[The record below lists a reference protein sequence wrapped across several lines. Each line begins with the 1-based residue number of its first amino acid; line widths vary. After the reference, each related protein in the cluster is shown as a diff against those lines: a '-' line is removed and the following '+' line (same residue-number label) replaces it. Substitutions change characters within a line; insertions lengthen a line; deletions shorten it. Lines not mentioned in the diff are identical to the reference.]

1 MTWQDGNNKL
11 IKQLLDEFERR
22 LGTDQAEPLAEF
34 IRQFY
39 ESFPVAELG
48 GRQFGDVYAA
58 TYGNWTF
65 LQRYDRGRPKVRV
78 FNPEFER
85 HGWQLGHTVV
95 VIVCRDMPFA
105 LDSVRGELN
114 SRNITIH
121 TIHALSLRV
130 RRDAEQRLVALSA
143 RADERGGDEFA
154 EEFLYLEINR
164 HTDPAEIHEIA
175 QSLAEVLNEVSVVVD
190 DFERM
195 CERASEAG
203 ADIAAT
209 NGADSR
215 ELAEIEAYLEWIRR
229 DFTFLGYEY
238 LRVDY
243 ADGQAQVRK
252 APECDL
258 GLLRQRGSFGLIDLH
273 DDVTQL
279 QGAELLATQ
288 LNFSKSSVRARVHR
302 RVYPDYIGVRVFDD
316 AGRVVAEHRF
326 LGLYTSRVYTMAPS
340 QIPVV
345 RRKIDAV
352 MARAGA
358 EVTGGHESSEL
369 QRVLEVHPR
378 DELFQA
384 SVGEL
389 YETAMGICQIQE
401 RRLVRLFVRRDR
413 RGKFVSCLVFMPR
426 DVYNTELRIAIQ
438 NLLCA
443 AYAAQEAEFT
453 TFFSESVLTRTHY
466 VLRVDP
472 THPRNVDLAALQDE
486 IVQVT
491 LSWRDRLRN
500 HLMEEFGEENGLAVA
515 SEYDDAFPPGYR
527 DDYEPRAA
535 VADIRKIANLASATD
550 IAMSFYRAVGDP
562 ERALRFRLYHLHEPL
577 ALSDVMPILEN
588 LGLRAIGE
596 RPYGVRRRSGSPV
609 WIHEFTLTY
618 DWAEEIE
625 IGQVSGNFQEAFA
638 RIWFGDA
645 ESDAFNKLILGTGL
659 GWRAVAM
666 LRSYARYLKQI
677 KFSFSSEY
685 IADTLLRHLAIT
697 QSLVRLFMTRFDPRA
712 EGGDRERGE
721 RERHCETRIIA
732 ALDDVENLGEDKI
745 IRQYVALI
753 KATLRTNFFQTDSKG
768 SGAGKLKNYFSFK
781 LRSERIPE
789 LPQPRPLF
797 EIFVYSPRVE
807 GVHLRTSKVAR
818 GGLRWS
824 DRQEDFR
831 TEVLGLVKAQ
841 NVKNSVIVPTG
852 AKGGF
857 ALRRAPA
864 GGGRDAL
871 QVEGINCYRIFV
883 QGLLDITDNRNSDG
897 VVPPRELVRKD
908 DDDTYL
914 VVAADKGTAS
924 FSDIAN
930 DIARQYGFWLGDAFA
945 SGGSVGYDHKR
956 MAITARGAWVS
967 VERHFRELGVN
978 VQESEFTAIGI
989 GDMSGDVFGNG
1000 MLMSPHIR
1008 LVGAFNHQHIF
1019 IDPDPDATAA
1029 FNERKRLFALARSS
1043 WDDYDRAL
1051 ISTGGGV
1058 FKRSAKSIPVS
1069 AEMRARFALNAEQI
1083 APNEL
1088 ISALLRAPVDLLWNG
1103 GIGTYV
1109 KASSETQADCGDKA
1123 NDPVRVDARDL
1134 QCKVIAE
1141 GGNLGVTQLGRV
1153 EFSLGGGRCNTDF
1166 IDNSGGVDCS
1176 DHEVN
1181 IKIAL
1186 NVLVSAGDMTEKQRR
1201 ELLGS
1206 MTDSVAELVLQNN
1219 YRQAQAISLA
1229 ERQVLE
1235 RLGEYRHLIQR
1246 MESGGRLNRALEYIP
1261 DDDVLSER
1269 KVTGRGLTRPELSVL
1284 ISYAKTQL
1292 KTDLVASI
1300 PDDPLLARA
1309 LYSAF
1314 PAVLSQQYPEAVDRH
1329 RLRREIIATQ
1339 IANDMINHMGITFV
1353 ERMVQS
1359 TGATVAEV
1367 AHAYAIA
1374 REVFAMH
1381 SHWRAIEALD
1391 YRVTASVQMEMMAML
1406 MRLVRRGTRW
1416 FIRNRR
1422 SNLDSGRELQ
1432 RFNEPLQQMYRD
1444 FPQLLEGRLREDFQ
1458 RRQQY
1463 FGEAGVPAE
1472 LATYVAAANVLYP
1485 CLGIIDAAAEADAP
1499 VRAMAEAYV
1508 VLSQELDLDVFGKQI
1523 ASLNVENHW
1532 QAQAREA
1539 FRDDLE
1545 WQLRRLATSA
1555 LRYLD
1560 ASGNV
1565 RACVERWIGQQ
1576 RKLVDRWRKL
1586 SAELHATDLQDFAVY
1601 AVAIRELLDLAQSSR
1616 HEEKTDA
1623 PH

>member
-1 MTWQDGNNKL
+1 MTWHDGNSKL
-11 IKQLLDEFERR
+11 IRQLIDEFERR
-22 LGTDQAEPLAEF
+22 LPAHQLDQLAEF
-34 IRQFY
+34 VRQFY
-39 ESFPVAELG
+39 ETFPVAELG
-48 GRQFGDVYAA
+48 SRQFGDTYAA
-58 TYGNWTF
+58 TYGNWIY
-65 LQRYDRGRPKVRV
+65 LQHYDRSRPKVRV

-95 VIVCRDMPFA
+95 AIVCRDMPFA

-121 TIHALSLRV
+121 TIHAAALRV
-130 RRDAEQRLVALSA
+130 RREQQRLLELLPRGNGDGGDAEL
-143 RADERGGDEFA
+143 
-154 EEFLYLEINR
+154 FLYLEINR
-164 HTDPAEIHEIA
+164 HTDPVEIA
-175 QSLAEVLNEVSVVVD
+175 DLEQALVEVLLEVSAVVD
-190 DFERM
+190 DFPM
-195 CERASEAG
+195 MIERARQART
-203 ADIAAT
+203 DIDDT
-209 NGADSR
+209 PGV
-215 ELAEIEAYLEWIRR
+215 EPGQLAEFQAYLDWLAD

-238 LRVDY
+238 FEVDY
-243 ADGQAQVRK
+243 SGAR
-252 APECDL
+252 PEVGKVSGRDL

-273 DDVTQL
+273 DDIAEL
-279 QGAELLATQ
+279 SDRELLARQ

-302 RVYPDYIGVRVFDD
+302 RVYPDYVGVRVFDD

-326 LGLYTSRVYTMAPS
+326 LGLYTSRVYTMLPS
-340 QIPVV
+340 EIPVV
-345 RRKIDAV
+345 RQKIGAV
-352 MARAGA
+352 LSRVGEDGA
-358 EVTGGHESSEL
+358 GGHEASEL
-369 QRVLEVHPR
+369 QRVLEVYPR

-384 SVGEL
+384 SVDEL

-401 RRLVRLFVRRDR
+401 RRLVRLFARRDL
-413 RGKFVSCLVFMPR
+413 RGKFVSCLVFIPR
-426 DVYNTELRIAIQ
+426 DVYNTELRVVVQ
-438 NLLCA
+438 ELLCA

-453 TFFSESVLTRTHY
+453 TFFSESVLTRTHF

-472 THPRNVDLAALQDE
+472 THPRSVDIAALQDE
-486 IVQVT
+486 IVQAT

-500 HLMEEFGEENGLAVA
+500 HLVEEFGEEHGLAVA

-535 VADIRKIANLASATD
+535 VADIRKIANLASASD
-550 IAMSFYRAVGDP
+550 IAMSFYRAIGDA
-562 ERALRFRLYHLHEPL
+562 EHALRFRLFHLHEPL

-588 LGLRAIGE
+588 LGLRVIGE

-609 WIHEFTLTY
+609 WIHEFALSY
-618 DWAEEIE
+618 DWAEGVD

-659 GWRAVAM
+659 GWRSVAM

-677 KFSFSSEY
+677 QFSFSIEY
-685 IADTLLRHLAIT
+685 IADTLLRHLAIA
-697 QSLVRLFMTRFDPRA
+697 QLLVRLFMARFEPRA
-712 EGGDRERGE
+712 LDEKEREQ
-721 RERHCETRIIA
+721 RERHCETRIIS
-732 ALDDVENLGEDKI
+732 ALDEVENLGEDRI

-753 KATLRTNFFQTDSKG
+753 KATLRTNFFQVD
-768 SGAGKLKNYFSFK
+768 GATGKLKNYFSFK
-781 LRSERIPE
+781 LRSDRIPD
-789 LPQPRPLF
+789 LPQPRPLY

-883 QGLLDITDNRNSDG
+883 QALLDITDNRNQG
-897 VVPPRELVRKD
+897 EVVPPRDVVRKD
-908 DDDTYL
+908 DDDAYL

-930 DIARQYGFWLGDAFA
+930 DIAHQYGFWLGDAFA
-945 SGGSVGYDHKR
+945 SGGSVGYDHKK

-967 VERHFRELGVN
+967 VERHFRELGIN
-978 VQESEFTAIGI
+978 SRESDFTVIGI

-1008 LVGAFNHQHIF
+1008 LLGAFNHLHIF
-1019 IDPDPDATAA
+1019 VDPEPDAAA
-1029 FNERKRLFALARSS
+1029 GFAERKRLFALPRSS
-1043 WDDYDRAL
+1043 WDDYDRGL
-1051 ISTGGGV
+1051 ISEGGGV

-1069 AEMRARFALNAEQI
+1069 AAMRARFGLAEEHV

-1109 KASSETQADCGDKA
+1109 KASSESHADCGDKA
-1123 NDPVRVDARDL
+1123 NDPVRVDAREL
-1134 QCKVIAE
+1134 SCRIIGE
-1141 GGNLGVTQLGRV
+1141 GGNLGVTQLARV
-1153 EFSLGGGRCNTDF
+1153 EYSLAGGRCNTDF

-1186 NVLVSAGDMTEKQRR
+1186 NALLNAGDMTEKQRR
-1201 ELLGS
+1201 ELLGR

-1235 RLGEYRHLIQR
+1235 RLGEYRRLIAH
-1246 MESGGRLNRALEYIP
+1246 MESRGRLDRALEYIP
-1261 DDDVLSER
+1261 DEDTLAER
-1269 KVTGRGLTRPELSVL
+1269 KVSGKGLTRPELAVL
-1284 ISYAKTQL
+1284 VSYVKTEL
-1292 KTDLVASI
+1292 KTDLVASM

-1314 PAVLSQQYPEAVDRH
+1314 PALLCEQYTQAVDHH

-1339 IANDMINHMGITFV
+1339 IANDMVNHMGVTFV
-1353 ERMVQS
+1353 ERIAQS
-1359 TGATVAEV
+1359 TGAQVGEV
-1367 AHAYAIA
+1367 ARAYVTA

-1381 SHWRAIEALD
+1381 THWRAIEALD
-1391 YRVTASVQMEMMAML
+1391 YQVSAAIQLEMMAVL

-1416 FIRNRR
+1416 FVRNRR
-1422 SNLDSGRELQ
+1422 SNLESARELA
-1432 RFNEPLQQMYRD
+1432 RFQEPLLRMYRE
-1444 FPQLLEGRLREDFQ
+1444 FPELLEGRLHEDFLH
-1458 RRQQY
+1458 RQQY
-1463 FGEAGVPAE
+1463 FSQAGVPLE

-1485 CLGIIDAAAEADAP
+1485 CLGIIDAAVEMKVP
-1499 VRAMAEAYV
+1499 ERAMAQAYV
-1508 VLSQELDLDVFGKQI
+1508 ALSQQLELDLFSKQI
-1523 ASLNVENHW
+1523 GELKVDNHW

-1539 FRDDLE
+1539 YRDDVE
-1545 WQLRRLATSA
+1545 WQLRKLAVAA
-1555 LRYLD
+1555 LRRRRGEED
-1560 ASGNV
+1560 V
-1565 RACVERWIGQQ
+1565 KICVERWLQ
-1576 RKLVDRWRKL
+1576 RQHKLVTRWRNL
-1586 SAELHATDLQDFAVY
+1586 QAELHATDLRDFAVC
-1601 AVAIRELLDLAQSSR
+1601 AVAIRELLDLAQSGSR
-1616 HEEKTDA
+1616 EEGIDA
-1623 PH
+1623 GG